1 MTSITNLVPIRVDA
15 SSSDGAVHI
24 IDTLLIDTT
33 CLPISHGA
41 HTYDGNPSGLGSLA
55 SSSSHG
61 VIDDNFSLSSLIDAN
76 ASHLTQSILAD
87 AEVYGTVRSKGS
99 YMGGRLD
106 LLSDTQLYQTIE
118 KQINTQ
124 LGIALGVDKTDLISI
139 GGSIPVMEKSS
150 TVDAQTLSLS
160 STEKTEAVVNNTE
173 QKSRIVRIKLRL
185 RHENFVVFDEFDYDV
200 NTSGVE
206 GCEPFSIANALV
218 KDLKLPPEL
227 GPSISAS
234 IVEQIY
240 GVDVSESLNG
250 FTSDVVR
257 QTPAAMKL
265 DSAREGTSTDFA
277 QIMLLPAT

>member
-185 RHENFVVFDEFDYDV
+185 RHDNFVVFGEFDYDI

>member
-15 SSSDGAVHI
+15 SSSDGTIHI
-24 IDTLLIDTT
+24 IDTLLIDTK

-41 HTYDGNPSGLGSLA
+41 HTHDGNPSGLGSLA
-55 SSSSHG
+55 SSSAHG
-61 VIDDNFSLSSLIDAN
+61 STNDNFSLSSLIDAN
-76 ASHLTQSILAD
+76 SSHLTDSILTD
-87 AEVYGTVRSKGS
+87 AEVYGTVRSKGSS

-124 LGIALGVDKTDLISI
+124 LSIALGVDKTDLMSS
-139 GGSIPVMEKSS
+139 GGTLSVIEKSS
-150 TVDAQTLSLS
+150 TIDAQT
-160 STEKTEAVVNNTE
+160 VVNNTE

-200 NTSGVE
+200 NSSGME

-218 KDLKLPPEL
+218 EDLKLPPES
-227 GPSISAS
+227 GPSIAAS

-277 QIMLLPAT
+277 QIMLS